1 MNTLQLTDSKQFYLT
16 STAKIGVKMNGTNNS
31 KINFEIPRFITKQPN
46 ILYHSLKLLHA
57 EIPYSFYIINETN
70 NVINFV
76 IDAINHFY
84 VVPVGNYNAFTLLNV
99 LNGIDNKIT
108 ITLDNATG
116 KYSISS
122 NFPFSLLSS
131 STITKI
137 IGGDL
142 NITYTAI
149 MDIHN
154 KYNLYFPFAVNLLGT
169 KNIYIKCNLILEN
182 LQTKT
187 NDNQTLKAIPVNV
200 PPFGLILYN
209 NNENIESLVKNS
221 QIDNL
226 NIEIYDDD
234 NNLINM
240 NNQDWSI
247 TLELRTILNV
257 SYNSQSI
264 DEYLNQNLN

>member
-16 STAKIGVKMNGTNNS
+16 STAKIGIKMNGTKNS
-31 KINFEIPRFITKQPN
+31 KINFEIPRFITKQQN

-122 NFPFSLLSS
+122 NFSFSL
-131 STITKI
+131 
-137 IGGDL
+137 
-142 NITYTAI
+142 
-149 MDIHN
+149 
-154 KYNLYFPFAVNLLGT
+154 
-169 KNIYIKCNLILEN
+169 
-182 LQTKT
+182 
-187 NDNQTLKAIPVNV
+187 
-200 PPFGLILYN
+200 
-209 NNENIESLVKNS
+209 
-221 QIDNL
+221 
-226 NIEIYDDD
+226 
-234 NNLINM
+234 
-240 NNQDWSI
+240 
-247 TLELRTILNV
+247 
-257 SYNSQSI
+257 
-264 DEYLNQNLN
+264 